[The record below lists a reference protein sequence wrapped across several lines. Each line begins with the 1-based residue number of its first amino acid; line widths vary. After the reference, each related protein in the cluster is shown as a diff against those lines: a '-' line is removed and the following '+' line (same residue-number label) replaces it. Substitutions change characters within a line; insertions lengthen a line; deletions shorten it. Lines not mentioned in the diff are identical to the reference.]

1 MILQFCLFLFFMFPL
16 ISAIYPRID
25 NKFCLSGSAILF
37 MSCSCMWIPS
47 ESYSL
52 FTCNS
57 NYNHNLDMICSTFCT
72 FICDIYVMSFISL
85 YFALISAST
94 GRKIKSENCTRTNH
108 VYKGSASKCRNRF
121 PCAAFSQWNRNRQP
135 NLAAAKSVETFVVP
149 RFCSAR
155 DALASCALCRPISI
169 PVVDPSPLCYTD
181 THCCCVPFMMTATAA
196 AILCRLRIRVRGL
209 SLLISMGNP

>member
-1 MILQFCLFLFFMFPL
+1 
-16 ISAIYPRID
+16 
-25 NKFCLSGSAILF
+25 
-37 MSCSCMWIPS
+37 
-47 ESYSL
+47 
-52 FTCNS
+52 
-57 NYNHNLDMICSTFCT
+57 MICSTFCT

-94 GRKIKSENCTRTNH
+94 GRKIKSEKCTRTNH

-169 PVVDPSPLCYTD
+169 PLLVSPPSPSPRTSLLHWHALLLCPVHDDCDCDCDSLWSPHPRPRTLFAYQHGQSLAQRALIAWDNQVDCVCHTAVS
-181 THCCCVPFMMTATAA
+181 CCPRT
-196 AILCRLRIRVRGL
+196 INPL
-209 SLLISMGNP
+209 SLSDFLSLSPSRNMISSRPY